1 MLPGSI
7 DRARRGLALAEARI
21 ETAAADLARSPAPAT
36 AGTSADRG
44 DVVRPAEAGTGADR
58 GDVVRL
64 SARPP
69 DADPVGAVL
78 SLGEGARL
86 YRANLRVVAAADEQ
100 LAHALDL
107 FA

>member
-1 MLPGSI
+1 MQPGSI

-21 ETAAADLARSPAPAT
+21 QSAAAELARSPSP
-36 AGTSADRG
+36 AGTS
-44 DVVRPAEAGTGADR
+44 ADR

-64 SARPP
+64 SARPA
-69 DADPVGAVL
+69 DAEPVGAVL

-86 YRANLRVVAAADEQ
+86 YRANLQVVAAADEQ
-100 LAHALDL
+100 LAHTLDL

>member
-1 MLPGSI
+1 MQPGSI

-21 ETAAADLARSPAPAT
+21 ETAAAELARPPSPAT
-36 AGTSADRG
+36 AGTSAEG
-44 DVVRPAEAGTGADR
+44 S
-58 GDVVRL
+58 DVVRL
-64 SARPP
+64 SARPA

-100 LAHALDL
+100 LAHTLDL